1 METSDSV
8 HPLSQF
14 PIVNTSKLDEARDA
28 VTRVYL
34 PHRLDSA
41 DGDQLRMTLNA
52 AEAARFTVGFL
63 AYGAKTRLDMPPTE
77 NSYHINLTTKG
88 KTFASRTDGS
98 RAVTA
103 AHSSGLVLL
112 PDQLNTV
119 RWTADA
125 EQLILK
131 VPRWRL
137 ESHLADLIGHRV
149 EEVIDFDF
157 QLDMTTSCGRSLLS
171 AVEFMARELDRP
183 GGIAEMPI
191 AREQLETFVLTE
203 LLSAA
208 PHPYTSELA
217 RPADTV
223 PRSRRTPVIEYME
236 MNADEALTPQEL
248 ARVGCMS
255 VRTLHATFQA
265 ELGVSCMAYLRRL
278 RLDHVRT
285 ELLRAG
291 RGDIRV
297 TDVAMRWGFFHPSRF
312 AQQYRERFGE
322 LPSDT
327 VKRHAA
333 P

>member
-1 METSDSV
+1 MEATDSTP
-8 HPLSQF
+8 PLSLF
-14 PIVNTSKLDEARDA
+14 PIARTSRLDEAREA

-34 PHRLDSA
+34 PHQLDST
-41 DGDQLRMTLNA
+41 DGDRLRMTLNA
-52 AEAARFTVGFL
+52 AEAKRFTVGFL

-77 NSYHINLTTKG
+77 STYHINLTTRG
-88 KTFASRTDGS
+88 KTFASRTDGC

-103 AHSSGLVLL
+103 AHASGLVLL

-119 RWTADA
+119 RWTPDA

-137 ESHLADLIGHRV
+137 ESHLADLIGRRV
-149 EEVIDFDF
+149 EDVIDFGF
-157 QLDMTTSCGRSLLS
+157 CLDMTTSRGASLMS
-171 AVEFMARELDRP
+171 AVRFLARELDRP
-183 GGIAEMPI
+183 GGIADMPV
-191 AREQLETFVLTE
+191 AREELETFVLTQ

-208 PHPYTSELA
+208 SSPYTEELI
-217 RPADTV
+217 RPADAL
-223 PRSRRTPVIEYME
+223 PRSRLTPVIEYME

-278 RLDHVRT
+278 RLDHVRA
-285 ELLRAG
+285 ELLRTG
-291 RGDIRV
+291 HGDVRV

-327 VKRHAA
+327 VRRHLTS
-333 P
+333 

>member
-8 HPLSQF
+8 QPLSRF
-14 PIVNTSKLDEARDA
+14 PVAHTSKLDEAREA
-28 VTRVYL
+28 VTKVYL

-41 DGDQLRMTLNA
+41 DGDRLRMTLNA

-63 AYGAKTRLDMPPTE
+63 VYGATTRLDMPPTE
-77 NSYHINLTTKG
+77 NSYHINLTTRG
-88 KTFASRTDGS
+88 RTFASRTDGS

-149 EEVIDFDF
+149 DSVIDFDF
-157 QLDMTTSCGRSLLS
+157 SFDLTTACGSSLLS
-171 AVEFMARELDRP
+171 AVEFLARELDRP
-183 GGIAEMPI
+183 GGVAEMPI

-203 LLSAA
+203 LLSAV
-208 PHPYTSELA
+208 PNPYTGELV
-217 RPADTV
+217 RPAEAV
-223 PRSRRTPVIEYME
+223 PRSRLKPVVEYME

-255 VRTLHATFQA
+255 VRTLHATFQQ
-265 ELGVSCMAYLRRL
+265 ELGISCMAYLRRL

-285 ELLRAG
+285 ELLRPG
-291 RGDIRV
+291 RGDVRV

-327 VKRHAA
+327 VRRHLGS
-333 P
+333 

>member
-1 METSDSV
+1 METSRGV
-8 HPLSQF
+8 QPLGQF
-14 PIVNTSKLDEARDA
+14 PIVCTSRLDAARDA

-41 DGDQLRMTLNA
+41 DGDRLRMTLNA

-63 AYGAKTRLDMPPTE
+63 VYGAKTRLDMPPTE
-77 NSYHINLTTKG
+77 VSYHINLTTKG

-103 AHSSGLVLL
+103 GNSSGLVLL

-149 EEVIDFDF
+149 DEVIDFDF
-157 QLDMTTSCGRSLLS
+157 SFDMTTARGSSLLA

-183 GGIAEMPI
+183 GGIAEMPM
-191 AREQLETFVLTE
+191 AREQLETFVLTQ
-203 LLSAA
+203 LLSAV
-208 PHPYTSELA
+208 PSPYADELA
-217 RPADTV
+217 RPADAV
-223 PRSRRTPVIEYME
+223 PRSRLKPVLEYME
-236 MNADEALTPQEL
+236 INVDEALTPQEL

-255 VRTLHATFQA
+255 VRTLHATFQQ
-265 ELGVSCMAYLRRL
+265 ELGISCMAYLRRL
-278 RLDHVRT
+278 RLDHVRA
-285 ELLRAG
+285 ELLRTG
-291 RGDIRV
+291 RGDVRV

>member
-1 METSDSV
+1 METSDCV
-8 HPLSQF
+8 QPLSQF
-14 PIVNTSKLDEARDA
+14 PIVNTSRLDEARDA

-34 PHRLDSA
+34 PHHLDSA
-41 DGDQLRMTLNA
+41 DGDRLRMTLNA

-63 AYGAKTRLDMPPTE
+63 VYGAKTQLDMPPTE
-77 NSYHINLTTKG
+77 VSYHINLTTKG
-88 KTFASRTDGS
+88 VTFADRTDGG
-98 RAVTA
+98 RAVTSSR
-103 AHSSGLVLL
+103 SSGLVLL

-149 EEVIDFDF
+149 DSVIDFGF
-157 QLDMTTSCGRSLLS
+157 SFDMTTPQGSSLLS

-183 GGIAEMPI
+183 SGIAEMLI
-191 AREQLETFVLTE
+191 AREQLETFVLTQ
-203 LLSAA
+203 LLSAV
-208 PHPYTSELA
+208 PSPYTEELA
-217 RPADTV
+217 RPADAV
-223 PRSRRTPVIEYME
+223 PRSRLRPVLEYME

-255 VRTLHATFQA
+255 VRTLHATFQQ
-265 ELGVSCMAYLRRL
+265 ELGISCMAYLRRL

-285 ELLRAG
+285 ELLRPG
-291 RGDIRV
+291 RGDVRV

-327 VKRHAA
+327 VKRHLAF
-333 P
+333 

>member
-14 PIVNTSKLDEARDA
+14 PIVNTSRLDEARDT

-88 KTFASRTDGS
+88 KTFASRGDGS

-103 AHSSGLVLL
+103 ADSSGLVLL

-157 QLDMTTSCGRSLLS
+157 HLDLTTLCGRSLLS

-203 LLSAA
+203 LLSAVPTPIPANWPPRGHRA
-208 PHPYTSELA
+208 PVPAHAGDRVHGDERRRGAHPAGTGAGGLHERAYPA
-217 RPADTV
+217 RHVPGRTRRLVPGLPAPPAPG
-223 PRSRRTPVIEYME
+223 PRSGRAP
-236 MNADEALTPQEL
+236 
-248 ARVGCMS
+248 
-255 VRTLHATFQA
+255 
-265 ELGVSCMAYLRRL
+265 
-278 RLDHVRT
+278 
-285 ELLRAG
+285 AG
-291 RGDIRV
+291 RPR
-297 TDVAMRWGFFHPSRF
+297 
-312 AQQYRERFGE
+312 
-322 LPSDT
+322 
-327 VKRHAA
+327 
-333 P
+333 